1 MTFDTMNLTATPI
14 GFGPRMGGSMFRQ
27 SPFVNSMSGSPKR
40 PELGEND
47 QQWFARAKAA
57 VAQYDDLWARAQ
69 VIKDAAYVAQ
79 LTTKYHANPED
90 PRGAIYRRNAVAYNV
105 AQAESQTPVNYALY
119 QDPKQ
124 MERVTKLEEV
134 LASFR
139 KDVEAGE
146 SAPSTQASAP
156 SWLVPVGVGVGV
168 LLLGA
173 LLLGGD

>member
-1 MTFDTMNLTATPI
+1 
-14 GFGPRMGGSMFRQ
+14 MGGSMFRQ
-27 SPFVNSMSGSPKR
+27 GPFVNSMNGSPKR
-40 PELGEND
+40 KELGEND

-57 VAQYDDLWARAQ
+57 VAQYDDLWGRAQ
-69 VIKDAAYVAQ
+69 QIKDAAYGNQ
-79 LTTKYHANPED
+79 LTAKYHGNPED
-90 PRGAIYRRNAVAYNV
+90 PSGALYRRNAVAYNV
-105 AQAESQTPVNYALY
+105 AQAESQTPVNYTIY

-124 MERVTKLEEV
+124 QERVTKLEEV
-134 LASFR
+134 LTSFR

-146 SAPSTQASAP
+146 SADLAAPSAQTGTP